1 MVTVL
6 RTNEPF
12 VQVMFGAFSVTNSMV
27 RIQNNQIYGFEA
39 PRGVIFECNLPK
51 SLSTAHR

>member
-1 MVTVL
+1 
-6 RTNEPF
+6 
-12 VQVMFGAFSVTNSMV
+12 MFGAFSVTNSMV